1 VNVDTAEF
9 AALTER
15 VAGLER
21 EFGELA
27 GRVADATTAEEII
40 RRAGLP
46 EPMLYGPA
54 GAPAPKPARRPARA
68 RHLSAVPIGDQ
79 S

>member
-21 EFGELA
+21 EYAGLA

-40 RRAGLP
+40 RRASWP
-46 EPMLYGPA
+46 QPA
-54 GAPAPKPARRPARA
+54 IPARPARRSRPS
-68 RHLSAVPIGDQ
+68 HLKAVSPIGDQ